1 MNLNKDFS
9 GNFEI
14 FQDRMDREIHQTA
27 QSFVRIGY
35 LLKVARDTNILAR
48 SGYKDVNEYAKTRYG
63 LSRDLVSRYM
73 AINDRFS
80 EGGYSENLVEKH
92 RGIGMTKL
100 AEMLTMSD
108 EVIAAIPSG
117 TTREEIREIKA
128 EIAEEEKITDI
139 EVALE
144 QPLPEERTILQE
156 VLFLYFQEIPERYP
170 VAHIQVNQPESDGL
184 LEVFAPTGQGV
195 KIVRVPGKGKLML
208 SFDGQDPITLV
219 NLRTDETLTY
229 TWEKFALELR
239 ALCPI
244 SMLPEKA
251 WEALYGQPFLRKE
264 PEKAK
269 RVEVVKSKAK
279 PEKMEQRLEK
289 VSQKQEKRERQPEKP
304 KTEKA
309 EEHSK
314 IQPSEKSGMKSSEKL
329 EESGI
334 SEQLALE
341 PKLESGTNEPE
352 EIAPAQE
359 WLNDLRTCYEKALK
373 AAEEGRWDAW
383 DGHMIQAKTIANV
396 IRKAQEDKEIP
407 GQMTIGGI
415 NE

>member
-1 MNLNKDFS
+1 MESERF
-9 GNFEI
+9 
-14 FQDRMDREIHQTA
+14 HQTA

-251 WEALYGQPFLRKE
+251 WEAFVWSAISKKRTR
-264 PEKAK
+264 KAK

-279 PEKMEQRLEK
+279 PEKWKQRLEK
-289 VSQKQEKRERQPEKP
+289 VRPKAGKTRRQPENE
-304 KTEKA
+304 TEKA

-314 IQPSEKSGMKSSEKL
+314 FSHQKK
-329 EESGI
+329 
-334 SEQLALE
+334 
-341 PKLESGTNEPE
+341 
-352 EIAPAQE
+352 
-359 WLNDLRTCYEKALK
+359 
-373 AAEEGRWDAW
+373 
-383 DGHMIQAKTIANV
+383 V
-396 IRKAQEDKEIP
+396 V
-407 GQMTIGGI
+407 
-415 NE
+415 